1 MKFILY
7 CFLVI
12 PALAAICVCRAA
24 EADTATNMVE
34 EIRQLRS
41 RIEALEKRLS
51 ETNQPAPSAR
61 EAPEPAAA
69 TLEAIRK
76 SARDEIDINA
86 AETDGEKEFTFGAL
100 GLQALNPEI
109 SITGDMLASWVPDD
123 SGLHRGSVHEKLES
137 RAVRRLGRG
146 IGGQPAGHIRVV
158 SF

>member
-1 MKFILY
+1 MKFLLY

-12 PALAAICVCRAA
+12 PALAAICAVHAA

-41 RIEALEKRLS
+41 RIEVLEKKLL

-76 SARDEIDINA
+76 SARDEIDTNA
-86 AETDGEKEFTFGAL
+86 VETNGEKEFTFGAL

-109 SITGDMLASWVPDD
+109 SITGDMLASYTD
-123 SGLHRGSVHEKLES
+123 SKTTNKKCDFLFRGLGLHFES
-137 RAVRRLGRG
+137 YLDPYTRFKAAV
-146 IGGQPAGHIRVV
+146 PVDE
-158 SF
+158 